1 MHLTRALVAAV
12 AYLLTMAAASAADT
26 PLLIQIRPDGSYRVW
41 HTEGQTRLSEDELLT
56 LAASARPEGG
66 EVIEV
71 GAGKARAF
79 EVPQAV
85 LIEIP
90 GAPED
95 TALLVDR
102 DECGGIKVW
111 HAAGATQL
119 SEAEMTE
126 LVLSAL
132 PTGGKRLMIGTDYA
146 KAFTNR
152 LGVVVVLWKPPRRP

>member
-1 MHLTRALVAAV
+1 MDLRRAALAAV
-12 AYLLTMAAASAADT
+12 SLLLAMSAASAADS

-71 GAGKARAF
+71 GAGKARAY

-85 LIEIP
+85 MIEIP
-90 GAPED
+90 GAAED
-95 TALLVDR
+95 KALLVDR

-111 HAAGATQL
+111 HAAGPTQL

-132 PTGGKRLMIGTDYA
+132 PTGGKRLTLGTDYA

-152 LGVVVVLWKPPRRP
+152 LGVVVVIWKPPRRP